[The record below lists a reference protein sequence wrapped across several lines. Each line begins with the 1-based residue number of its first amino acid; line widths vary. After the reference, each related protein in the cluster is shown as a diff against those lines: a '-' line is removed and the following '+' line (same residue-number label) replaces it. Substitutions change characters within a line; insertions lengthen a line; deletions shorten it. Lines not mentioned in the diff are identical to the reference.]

1 MARIRSGYPPEQ
13 NEPITIRSPW
23 LADIATDSSNIW
35 KPSCHSGSQLLLG
48 GKSAKYNR
56 SVQAGARIRSGQSV
70 NSYKDDFYDRIH
82 IVPLNVDV
90 GNLTSEQFVTVE
102 VFNGYLIN
110 KTLATISQFNADGIT
125 ITGDTP
131 PVGYKP
137 LQSKIYELRVTTD
150 GPPDINAIFRFLW
163 NLPEDTRDVTI
174 VGSRIVAMPYIF
186 ESPMQET
193 LEWKTQL
200 FQSNN
205 GSEQRV
211 RLRKAPR
218 QRMSVNYPLPHA
230 ELQRAF
236 NLAYGWLTRRWAVP
250 LWSEAQQ
257 IEGGIPSGTQTI
269 TIDTQV
275 ADFRV
280 GGLIIVW
287 QSERQSV
294 TAKIVSMTP
303 TTMSLDKPINQVYP
317 SPWVAP
323 VRIGRVL
330 GNITRRTDGY
340 SSSLGITYE
349 FTDNIDLGR
358 ESSPVQYLGNDVLT
372 DAGMLSDENE
382 VVEQLNARVDVVDYG
397 TGVLSTYSPWQY
409 NHIRRTYRVV
419 LQGLDEIWE
428 FRKWLHSRAGRIA
441 PFWKPT
447 FENNIRINQ
456 NGIVTFAMTVEADNY
471 KEFGSKHNHIAIH
484 MKDGRLL
491 LRTVLDIATIDSDNL
506 LLNMDESLNADASE
520 VGFVSFVTLHRLDA
534 DRIELNW
541 QSNRVLVATVPI
553 MEISP

>member
-1 MARIRSGYPPEQ
+1 MSIIRTGYPLS
-13 NEPITIRSPW
+13 NSIMTTTRGPW
-23 LADIATDSSNIW
+23 LADMSTDASNLWAPYLYSIAHSHLEGSS
-35 KPSCHSGSQLLLG
+35 SHSVRRAQ
-48 GKSAKYNR
+48 R
-56 SVQAGARIRSGQSV
+56 GARIIAGAPL
-70 NSYKDDFYDRIH
+70 NSYRDDFYNRIH
-82 IVPLNVDV
+82 ISPLNVDV
-90 GNLTSEQFVTVE
+90 GNLTSEQFITVE

-131 PVGYKP
+131 PAGYNP
-137 LQSKIYELRVTTD
+137 LQSKTYELRVTTD

-163 NLPEDTRDVTI
+163 DLPVDTRDVII

-257 IEGGIPSGTQTI
+257 ITDGIPSGAQTI

-294 TAKIVSMTP
+294 TAKIISMTP
-303 TTMSLDKPINQVYP
+303 TEMSLDKPINQAYL

-340 SSSLGITYE
+340 SSSLGMTYE
-349 FTDNIDLGR
+349 FTDNVDLGR
-358 ESSPVQYLGNDVLT
+358 LGSPVQYLGNDVLE

-382 VVEQLNARVDVVDYG
+382 VVEQLTARVDVVDYG
-397 TGVLSTYSPWQY
+397 TGVLSTFSPWQY

-419 LQGLDEIWE
+419 LQGLNDIWE
-428 FRKWLHSRAGRIA
+428 FREWLHRRAGRIT

-447 FENNIRINQ
+447 FENNIRVIHE
-456 NGIVTFAMTVEADNY
+456 GLVTFAMLVRADNF
-471 KEFGSKHNHIAIH
+471 KEFGSKHNHIALH

-491 LRTVLDIATIDSDNL
+491 LRTVLDIAIVDSDSL
-506 LLNMDESLNADASE
+506 LLNMDEALDSDASE
-520 VGFVSFVTLHRLDA
+520 IGFVSFVTLHRLDA

-541 QSNRVLVATVPI
+541 QSNRVLIAAVPI